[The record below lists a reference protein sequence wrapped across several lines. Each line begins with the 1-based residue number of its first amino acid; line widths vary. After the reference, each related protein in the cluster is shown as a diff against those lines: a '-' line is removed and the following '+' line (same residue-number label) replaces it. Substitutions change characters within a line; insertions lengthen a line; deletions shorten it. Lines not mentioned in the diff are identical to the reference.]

1 MSKEEIIEMFDK
13 LENDIAILQQMVGF
27 KNKILELV
35 DVEDEEAREKLSTEF
50 DALEDQLQ
58 IMEIFG

>member
-13 LENDIAILQQMVGF
+13 LEADIVALQQMASF
-27 KNKILELV
+27 KNRILELV
-35 DVEDEEAREKLSTEF
+35 DIEDEEAREKLLTEF

-58 IMEIFG
+58 IVEMLG